1 MSVLNFDTSICDF
14 VLPMVSAKEETSFRA
29 IHDTRLARGAG
40 LQGRE
45 EVGEKDAGSG
55 QVGVGHVMVGVV
67 VTPLRGEAGGVARG
81 LVGNIGVETDQILP
95 NVTLNIA
102 AAQLGPVH
110 LHNFVINVNQF
121 TIFPC

>member
-1 MSVLNFDTSICDF
+1 MYLT
-14 VLPMVSAKEETSFRA
+14 
-29 IHDTRLARGAG
+29 RGAG

-81 LVGNIGVETDQILP
+81 LVGNIGVETDQILA
-95 NVTLNIA
+95 NMALNIA

-110 LHNFVINVNQF
+110 LHNFVINVPLFLLN
-121 TIFPC
+121 